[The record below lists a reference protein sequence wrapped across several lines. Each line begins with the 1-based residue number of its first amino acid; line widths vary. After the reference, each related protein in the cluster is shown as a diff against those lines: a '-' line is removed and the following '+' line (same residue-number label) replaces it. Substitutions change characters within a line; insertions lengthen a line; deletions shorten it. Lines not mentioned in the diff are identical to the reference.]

1 MKLIKKPNIVNK
13 MSRCDACGAEFEI
26 TLKDFR
32 KVDFWYSG
40 NYGYVRCK
48 CCKTKDGVRVAK
60 NAAY

>member
-1 MKLIKKPNIVNK
+1 

-26 TLKDFR
+26 ALKDFR